1 MEEGIFMAL
10 NVGDKLTIT
19 KVVTED
25 MSAFNVGSGSL
36 RVLAT
41 PMVIALMENAASK
54 LAQQGLEDIFTTV
67 GTGISID
74 HTSPTPIGAEV
85 SATATV
91 TKIDGRMLYFDVVA
105 EDKLGVVS
113 KGTHT
118 RVSVKADSF
127 QRKADEKFN
136 G

>member
-1 MEEGIFMAL
+1 MKEGIFMAL

-19 KVVTED
+19 KTVTED
-25 MSAFNVGSGSL
+25 MLACSVGSGSL
-36 RVLAT
+36 RVFAT
-41 PMVIALMENAASK
+41 PMVVALMENAACE
-54 LAQQGLEDIFTTV
+54 LAQKGLEDIFTTV

-91 TKIDGRMLYFDVVA
+91 TKIDGRMFYFDVIA
-105 EDKLGVVS
+105 EDKLGIVS

-118 RVSVKADSF
+118 RVSVKSESF

>member
-1 MEEGIFMAL
+1 MAL

-19 KVVTED
+19 KTVTED
-25 MSAFNVGSGSL
+25 MLACAVGSGSL
-36 RVLAT
+36 RVFAT
-41 PMVIALMENAASK
+41 PMVVALMENAACQ
-54 LAQQGLEDIFTTV
+54 LAQNGLEDIFTTV

-74 HTSPTPIGAEV
+74 HTSPTPVGAEV

-91 TKIDGRMLYFDVVA
+91 TKIDGRMLYFDLVA
-105 EDKLGVVS
+105 EDKMGVIS

-118 RVSVKADSF
+118 RVSVKSDSF